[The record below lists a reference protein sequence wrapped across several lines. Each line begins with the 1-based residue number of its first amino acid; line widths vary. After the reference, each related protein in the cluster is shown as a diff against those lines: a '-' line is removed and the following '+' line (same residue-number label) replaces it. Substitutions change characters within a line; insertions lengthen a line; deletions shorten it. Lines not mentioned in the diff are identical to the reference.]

1 MKVAVMSDNHG
12 DDEQIEQVLAYEK
25 NADVFIHCGDSEA
38 YGPIL
43 DRFYAVRG
51 NNDWF
56 NPNLKNE
63 ITLNLEG
70 HRIVVTHGH
79 RAGYFGREAYFLSL
93 AEEYAAKIVLCG
105 HTHIP
110 CHEVID
116 GIHIINPGS
125 TRLPRGGSPACYCV
139 LELTPETLQ
148 VTFKSIKD
156 GKEVT
161 IHR

>member
-79 RAGYFGREAYFLSL
+79 RAGYYGREAYFLSL
-93 AEEYAAKIVLCG
+93 AEGICSGDRFYAVIRTFPVMRSLTGSISSIRARHVCRAEAAQPAIVCW
-105 HTHIP
+105 
-110 CHEVID
+110 
-116 GIHIINPGS
+116 S
-125 TRLPRGGSPACYCV
+125 
-139 LELTPETLQ
+139 
-148 VTFKSIKD
+148 
-156 GKEVT
+156 
-161 IHR
+161 